1 MRIDIEKYL
10 TLKTKKDANGKPLAT
25 LIRIPNP
32 DNNPDAAVVAVA
44 SAQYD
49 EFGVRV
55 PDIISYATQAEMA
68 AEEAALNKPLQ
79 AFLLFKAAW
88 EALK

>member
-1 MRIDIEKYL
+1 MRINIEKYL
-10 TLKTKKDANGKPLAT
+10 TLKTKTDANGAPLAT
-25 LIRIPNP
+25 LICIPNP

-49 EFGVRV
+49 EFGVRG

-68 AEEAALNKPLQ
+68 AEEAALSKPLEEFLRFQ
-79 AFLLFKAAW
+79 ALW